1 MLFSISIEG
10 EQPKT
15 VSIDQETF
23 TIGRSPKAS
32 IQVENE
38 NIGRIH
44 VQIRKNE
51 SGTLFITDNGSSNGT
66 FLNNERLTAHE
77 EVQWHTFF
85 PLNLSQKIVITLIS
99 ATQENP
105 QEIPES
111 KVQYAERPK
120 DSRENTSRTKT
131 ATIAKKLPSPPV
143 KKKKEKNPFIILV
156 LLTLGMGYFLYDYY
170 STKDYKVTDV
180 TAQEKTATQKVST
193 ELSNK
198 ITALI
203 NQNKC
208 LSEAEKSYCNFM
220 NMAQERFE
228 GILNKDRN
236 FYIFINF
243 DYRLQNVLFDP
254 SFSFADKKEQVTY
267 LMVFF
272 AFRDET
278 RNFLQNL
285 DIKEI
290 FIVDTSLAPS
300 KINQVLKMEGPN
312 LFKLSSTDIETIKT
326 MVLKK
331 DFELFKN
338 VITPIIQVESAY

>member
-1 MLFSISIEG
+1 MLFIISIEG

-38 NIGRIH
+38 CISRIH

-66 FLNNERLTAHE
+66 FINNERLAAHE

-85 PLNLSQKIVITLIS
+85 PLNLSQKILITLIS
-99 ATQENP
+99 STQETS
-105 QEIPES
+105 ER
-111 KVQYAERPK
+111 KVQYDERPK
-120 DSRENTSRTKT
+120 DLRENTSRTKT
-131 ATIAKKLPSPPV
+131 ATIARKAPTPPV
-143 KKKKEKNPFIILV
+143 KKKYEKNPFIIPV
-156 LLTLGMGYFLYDYY
+156 LITLAMGYFLYDYY
-170 STKDYKVTDV
+170 STKEYDVTDV
-180 TAQEKTATQKVST
+180 STQEKSVPPTPKVST

-198 ITALI
+198 VTELMS
-203 NQNKC
+203 QDKC
-208 LSEAEKSYCNFM
+208 LTETEKNYCNLM
-220 NMAQERFE
+220 NMATERFE
-228 GILNKDRN
+228 GVLKKDRD
-236 FYIFINF
+236 FYIFLNF

-272 AFRDET
+272 ALREET

-290 FIVDTSLAPS
+290 FIVDTSSAPS
-300 KINQVLKMEGPN
+300 KTNQVLKMEGAN

-331 DFELFKN
+331 DYELYKN